1 MKINLPVTD
10 HERTFP
16 EDVQLV
22 STTDTKGIITYANDA
37 FVEISGYSRDELI
50 GRNHNL
56 VRHPDMPPAAF
67 ADLWQTIKQG
77 KPWMGIVK
85 NRCKNGDFYWVDA
98 YVTPMY
104 EGGRVTGYQS
114 VRVRPQT
121 ADRERAE
128 RIYAEINGTARR
140 PWHRTLP
147 QADIATRLGL
157 LGLVPVLT
165 GMGGLVA
172 GGWLEPV
179 PGMAGSAIGT
189 AIAGLLYWRTRR
201 PIDAA
206 LARSREV
213 STTPVMCQVY
223 SGRSDG
229 MGQIITALRMQQA
242 AIRTVIG
249 RFADA
254 AHNLV
259 EISNSS
265 YEHVKESGA
274 AIENQGASTAQIA
287 AATEEMLATSNEVAH
302 YAKETAETTRQ
313 GRTMAENC
321 QEVINGAIS
330 TGQTVASNVNRTAE
344 SVQALES
351 DCKEIGVYLEV
362 IRDIAS
368 ETNLLALNAAIEAAR
383 AGESGRGFAVV
394 ADQVRTLAVRAQES
408 TEEIEQMTHKLQRR
422 AQATSR
428 EMSAASEL
436 STDSVEGLQNGSQ
449 HLDELVA
456 FIGRIEE
463 MNEHVAAAATE
474 QKSTSEM
481 LNQQLVQLDISTQQ
495 MVSQIK
501 GISETIDQQQG
512 LAAEFDSMPE
522 QFSTTG

>member
-1 MKINLPVTD
+1 MKINRPVTD
-10 HERTFP
+10 RERTFP

-22 STTDTKGIITYANDA
+22 STTDTKGIITYANEA
-37 FVEISGYSRDELI
+37 FVEISGFSRDELI

-77 KPWMGIVK
+77 RPWMGIVK

-104 EGGRVTGYQS
+104 EGGRITGYQS

-121 ADRERAE
+121 TDRERAE
-128 RIYAEINGTARR
+128 RIYAELNGTSRR

-147 QADIATRLGL
+147 QVDIATRLAL
-157 LGLVPVLT
+157 LGLVPVVATL
-165 GMGGLVA
+165 GGLA
-172 GGWLEPV
+172 IGGWLEAV
-179 PGMAGSAIGT
+179 PAVVATGVGT
-189 AIAGLLYWRTRR
+189 AVAGLIHWRTRR
-201 PIDAA
+201 PVDAA
-206 LARSREV
+206 LACSREV
-213 STTPVMCQVY
+213 TTTPVMCRVY

-229 MGQIITALRMQQA
+229 MGQIITALRLQQA

-259 EISNSS
+259 EISGSS
-265 YEHVKESGA
+265 YEHVKEASVS
-274 AIENQGASTAQIA
+274 IENQGASTAQIA

-302 YAKETAETTRQ
+302 YAEETAGTTRQ
-313 GRTMAENC
+313 GRAMAENC
-321 QEVINGAIS
+321 QEVINGAIG
-330 TGQTVASNVNRTAE
+330 TGHSVASNVSRTAE
-344 SVQALES
+344 SMQALEAE
-351 DCKEIGVYLEV
+351 CKEIGVYLDV

-408 TEEIEQMTHKLQRR
+408 TEEIEQMTQKLQRR
-422 AQATSR
+422 AQSTSR
-428 EMSAASEL
+428 EMATASEL
-436 STDSVEGLQNGSQ
+436 SASSVEGLQEGRAQ
-449 HLDELVA
+449 LDELVA
-456 FIGRIEE
+456 FIARIEE
-463 MNEHVAAAATE
+463 MNEHVAAAASE

-481 LNQQLVQLDISTQQ
+481 LNEQLVQLDVSTQQ
-495 MVSQIK
+495 MIARIK
-501 GISETIDQQQG
+501 GITETIDQQQE
-512 LAAEFDSMPE
+512 LASAFGNMPE

>member
-1 MKINLPVTD
+1 MKINQPVTD

-16 EDVQLV
+16 ESVQLV
-22 STTDTKGIITYANDA
+22 STTDLKGITTYANDA
-37 FVEISGYSRDELI
+37 FVEISGFSREELI
-50 GRNHNL
+50 GKNHNI

-85 NRCKNGDFYWVDA
+85 NRCKNGDYYWVDA
-98 YVTPMY
+98 YVTPIY
-104 EGGRVTGYQS
+104 DGGSIVGYQS
-114 VRVRPQT
+114 VRVCPQR

-128 RIYAEINGTARR
+128 RIYAELNGKVRRRRRLPEIDIPIRHALLAFAPLTA
-140 PWHRTLP
+140 TL
-147 QADIATRLGL
+147 AGLAAAGRLDATAGVVAL
-157 LGLVPVLT
+157 LG
-165 GMGGLVA
+165 GGAL
-172 GGWLEPV
+172 
-179 PGMAGSAIGT
+179 SA
-189 AIAGLLYWRTRR
+189 LLHRSVKR
-201 PIDAA
+201 PFDAA
-206 LARSREV
+206 RAFSCQV

-223 SGRSDG
+223 SGRSDA
-229 MGQIITALRMQQA
+229 MGQIITALRLQQA

-259 EISNSS
+259 EISATS

-274 AIENQGASTAQIA
+274 AIETQGASTAQIA

-302 YAKETAETTRQ
+302 YAEETAETTRQ

-321 QEVINGAIS
+321 QDVIDEAIT
-330 TGQTVASNVNRTAE
+330 TGQTVADNVNQTAR
-344 SVQALES
+344 SMQALEA

-408 TEEIEQMTHKLQRR
+408 TEEIEQMTQKLQKR
-422 AQATSR
+422 AQATSQ
-428 EMSAASEL
+428 EMTAASQL
-436 STDSVEGLQNGSQ
+436 STSSVDGLQNGRE
-449 HLDELVA
+449 HLAELVE
-456 FIGRIEE
+456 FIGRIEN
-463 MNEHVAAAATE
+463 MNEHVASAATQ
-474 QKSTSEM
+474 QKATSEM
-481 LNQQLVQLDISTQQ
+481 LNQQLVQLDISTQK

-501 GISETIDQQQG
+501 GISETIDQQQA
-512 LAAEFDSMPE
+512 LAEEFGNMPE